1 MDKLY
6 IISRIHLKFRRN
18 LRGGE
23 MTTGKGGKI
32 PQAEIGIL
40 GGTGLYE
47 IDGIETLDE
56 RTLDTPFGKPSDSY
70 VIGNFEGKRIAFLAR
85 HSRGHRLLP
94 SEINYR
100 ANIYGFKMLGVTR
113 IISVNSVGSL
123 KEEIKPRDIVFS
135 DQFYDRTRRK
145 NTFFGEGI
153 AIHVGFAHPVCPEL
167 SQLLF
172 EAGKNLGMR
181 VHLKGT
187 NICIEGPAFSTKAE
201 SRIYRSWGCD
211 VIGMTSVT
219 EARLCREAEICYA
232 TMSLVTDYD
241 VWHDDEESVSVELI
255 LENMRH
261 NIHNARGIIKG
272 ALPRL
277 PVDRG
282 EACECSRALKDS
294 IVTSPELIPQ
304 EIKQKLQ
311 HIIGDYI
318 R

>member
-1 MDKLY
+1 
-6 IISRIHLKFRRN
+6 
-18 LRGGE
+18 
-23 MTTGKGGKI
+23 
-32 PQAEIGIL
+32 
-40 GGTGLYE
+40 
-47 IDGIETLDE
+47 
-56 RTLDTPFGKPSDSY
+56 
-70 VIGNFEGKRIAFLAR
+70 
-85 HSRGHRLLP
+85 
-94 SEINYR
+94 
-100 ANIYGFKMLGVTR
+100 MLGVTR
-113 IISVNSVGSL
+113 VISVNSVGSL
-123 KEEIKPRDIVFS
+123 KEEIKPKDIVFS

-153 AIHVGFAHPVCPEL
+153 AVHVGFAHPVCPEL

-172 EAGKNLGMR
+172 VTGENLGMR
-181 VHLKGT
+181 VHPKGT

-201 SRIYRSWGCD
+201 SGIYRSWGCD

-241 VWHDDEESVSVELI
+241 VWHEEEESVSVELI

-261 NIHNARGIIKG
+261 NIHNARDIIKG
-272 ALPRL
+272 ALPKL
-277 PVDRG
+277 PAGRG
-282 EACECSRALKDS
+282 EVCECSRALKDS